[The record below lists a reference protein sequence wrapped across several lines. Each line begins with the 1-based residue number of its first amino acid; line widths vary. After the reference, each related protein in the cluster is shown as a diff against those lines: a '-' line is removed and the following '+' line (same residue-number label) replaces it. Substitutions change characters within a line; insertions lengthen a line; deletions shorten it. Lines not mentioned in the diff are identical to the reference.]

1 MAACSPCSWGRVRLL
16 LMIARISLGGTY
28 ICISGNG
35 MSMMK
40 EFNEWRST
48 GAEAPLFCHFFH
60 ASSPKK
66 KVSTAKWH
74 PTSKIKTRTNPT
86 HIGGIQDT
94 GNENENEN
102 NWIVKGKEDEGKKEG
117 SRESPFVEILYLDEA
132 SFFFFSFLFFLQ
144 IKKRVL
150 LRRLYIVKHFAR
162 RGRWRNKGTF
172 CEI

>member
-1 MAACSPCSWGRVRLL
+1 M
-16 LMIARISLGGTY
+16 
-28 ICISGNG
+28 
-35 MSMMK
+35 
-40 EFNEWRST
+40 NEDPREPKPNFLSF
-48 GAEAPLFCHFFH
+48 LSCFINQ
-60 ASSPKK
+60 KK

-117 SRESPFVEILYLDEA
+117 SRESPFVEILYWDEA
-132 SFFFFSFLFFLQ
+132 SFFFFFFFFSFLFFSLVFYLQ

-162 RGRWRNKGTF
+162 GGR
-172 CEI
+172 

>member
-1 MAACSPCSWGRVRLL
+1 MNEDPREPKPPFL
-16 LMIARISLGGTY
+16 IISF
-28 ICISGNG
+28 
-35 MSMMK
+35 M
-40 EFNEWRST
+40 
-48 GAEAPLFCHFFH
+48 FH
-60 ASSPKK
+60 HQKK

-132 SFFFFSFLFFLQ
+132 SFFFFFFSFLFFS
-144 IKKRVL
+144 
-150 LRRLYIVKHFAR
+150 
-162 RGRWRNKGTF
+162 F
-172 CEI
+172 CR